1 MKNKENPFHQS
12 TQYTQKS
19 HKLRQVEQ
27 EGEIERKD
35 LDIMESTKLQPRT
48 ELERG
53 FEESIEFLK
62 IVVNREVFG
71 DEAELGLDNLA
82 LAIVLERELE
92 LGQVVKELARDFVE
106 EEEAVTVELGG
117 YSHGGPL

>member
-1 MKNKENPFHQS
+1 MC
-12 TQYTQKS
+12 
-19 HKLRQVEQ
+19 
-27 EGEIERKD
+27 

-92 LGQVVKELARDFVE
+92 FGQVVKELARDFVE

-117 YSHGGPL
+117 YSYGGPR

>member
-1 MKNKENPFHQS
+1 MC
-12 TQYTQKS
+12 
-19 HKLRQVEQ
+19 
-27 EGEIERKD
+27 

-92 LGQVVKELARDFVE
+92 LGQVVKDLARDFVE
-106 EEEAVTVELGG
+106 EKEAVTVELGG
-117 YSHGGPL
+117 YSYGGPR

>member
-1 MKNKENPFHQS
+1 
-12 TQYTQKS
+12 
-19 HKLRQVEQ
+19 
-27 EGEIERKD
+27 
-35 LDIMESTKLQPRT
+35 MESTKLQPRT

-62 IVVNREVFG
+62 IVVNGEVFG

-92 LGQVVKELARDFVE
+92 LGQVVKDLARDFVE
-106 EEEAVTVELGG
+106 EKEAVTVELGG
-117 YSHGGPL
+117 YSYGGPR

>member
-1 MKNKENPFHQS
+1 M
-12 TQYTQKS
+12 
-19 HKLRQVEQ
+19 
-27 EGEIERKD
+27 D
-35 LDIMESTKLQPRT
+35 LDIVESTKLQPGT

-106 EEEAVTVELGG
+106 EKEAVTVELGG
-117 YSHGGPL
+117 YSYVWPL

>member
-1 MKNKENPFHQS
+1 MLSK
-12 TQYTQKS
+12 
-19 HKLRQVEQ
+19 R
-27 EGEIERKD
+27 EIERKD
-35 LDIMESTKLQPRT
+35 LDIMESTKLQPRP

-71 DEAELGLDNLA
+71 DEAELGLNNLA

-92 LGQVVKELARDFVE
+92 LGQVVKELARDFVKE
-106 EEEAVTVELGG
+106 KEAVTVELGG
-117 YSHGGPL
+117 YSYVWPL